1 MTQNNN
7 QRRAVKPF
15 EELTYTDNFLFGEVM
30 QDEFTSKN
38 VLEIIL
44 DIKIRKVV
52 VLEKE
57 KHIDNIP
64 DRKSIRLDI
73 YLEDDEHTI
82 YNIEMQVDDKH
93 DIPKRS
99 RYYQGLMDTK
109 SLPTGAISYNS
120 LNKSFVIF
128 ICLFDPFGY
137 DRCFYSFEERCVEDP
152 SLSLGDETRKIFLNA
167 TGQNREGIREEL
179 QEFLDYIK
187 DPSSTIIKSTKV
199 QELDNRVNKVKSNE
213 KVRSKYMTLTNWIL
227 EERDIARTEGRAEGE
242 KEGELKIL
250 ISLVKDGILSL
261 DYAAQK
267 ANLTTEQFSEVMKQN
282 DCKEA

>member
-187 DPSSTIIKSTKV
+187 NPSLTIIKSTKV

>member
-7 QRRAVKPF
+7 QKRAVKPF